1 MEIKNVT
8 VCSIENVNQQDL
20 RDLQRVFDIAI
31 GALRNRQN
39 SAEDEFLERVE
50 EFKQDI
56 DDLVDLQIL

>member
-1 MEIKNVT
+1 MEIKSVT

>member
-1 MEIKNVT
+1 MEIKSVT

-20 RDLQRVFDIAI
+20 RDLQRVFDITI